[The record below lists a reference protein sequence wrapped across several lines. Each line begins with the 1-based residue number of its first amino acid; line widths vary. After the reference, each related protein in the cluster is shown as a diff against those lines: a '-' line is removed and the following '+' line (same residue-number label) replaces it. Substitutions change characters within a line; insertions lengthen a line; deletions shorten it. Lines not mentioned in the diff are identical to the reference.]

1 MELIEKYGTPLKF
14 NYLPQ
19 FPQIFKNATIG
30 LKTQWMI
37 LDTKANI
44 ITHTVL
50 KAIIFHIII
59 ERDKN
64 GKIISKIFNEEQTGN
79 NFLNILGYNNE

>member
-1 MELIEKYGTPLKF
+1 M
-14 NYLPQ
+14 
-19 FPQIFKNATIG
+19 IF
-30 LKTQWMI
+30 
-37 LDTKANI
+37 DTKANI

>member
-30 LKTQWMI
+30 LKTQ
-37 LDTKANI
+37 
-44 ITHTVL
+44 
-50 KAIIFHIII
+50 
-59 ERDKN
+59 
-64 GKIISKIFNEEQTGN
+64 
-79 NFLNILGYNNE
+79 